1 MSETTFKVDKEKLEV
16 TIERVFAAPRER
28 IWKVLTDPAAIP
40 QWWGPGFLTTIVD
53 KMEVR
58 VGGGWR
64 FLQRDPEGGEYAF
77 NGEYREVKEAE
88 RIVQTFVYEAY
99 PDSVMVE
106 TMTLEELP
114 DGRTRLRGKSVFP
127 SIEALEGMVIADME
141 KGAIESWERLAELL
155 AKVSA

>member
-88 RIVQTFVYEAY
+88 RIVQTLV
-99 PDSVMVE
+99 
-106 TMTLEELP
+106 
-114 DGRTRLRGKSVFP
+114 
-127 SIEALEGMVIADME
+127 
-141 KGAIESWERLAELL
+141 
-155 AKVSA
+155 